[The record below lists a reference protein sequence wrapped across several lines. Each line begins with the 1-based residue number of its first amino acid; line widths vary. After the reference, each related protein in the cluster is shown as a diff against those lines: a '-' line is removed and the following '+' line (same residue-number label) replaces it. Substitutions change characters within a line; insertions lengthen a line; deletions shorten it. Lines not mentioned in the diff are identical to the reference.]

1 MSKLFTVSPS
11 PHVHSG
17 NSVERLMYDVLLA
30 LVPAFLVSVW
40 FFGLGA
46 LYVTIVSVLCCM
58 LAEYVISKHLLKQEP
73 TLRDGSAAV
82 TGLLLAFNV
91 PTNLPIW
98 ILFLGAVVAISV
110 GKMTFGGLGSNPFNP
125 ALVGRVFMLISFPVQ
140 MTSWPKPLVSRWN
153 LETVFNFGKYPEA
166 YVDTFTGA
174 TPLGVVKEGIKA
186 LDATSGATRT
196 VSDIIT
202 YNVPSTLDLLIG
214 KMGGSMGEVA
224 AVALLLGLV
233 YLLIRKV
240 ITWHIPVSIILTT
253 AIFTGILWFVN
264 PETNASPTF
273 HLLTGGLLLGAI
285 FMATDYVTS
294 PMSYVGMLIYG
305 VGIGAI
311 TVVIRV
317 FGAYPEGMS
326 FAILI
331 MNAFVPLINTYLKP
345 ARFGKEVKN
354 G

>member
-17 NSVERLMYDVLLA
+17 NNVPRLMYDVLLA

-46 LYVTIVSVLCCM
+46 LYVAVVSILCCM
-58 LAEYVISKHLLKQEP
+58 LFEYLIQKYMLQQTP

-91 PTNLPIW
+91 PANIPVW
-98 ILFLGAVVAISV
+98 ILMLGALVAIGV
-110 GKMTFGGLGSNPFNP
+110 GKMSFGGLGNNPFNP

-140 MTSWPKPLVSRWN
+140 MTTWPKPVVSRWD
-153 LETVFNFGKYPEA
+153 LSTVFSFGEYPAEYIDA
-166 YVDTFTGA
+166 FTGA
-174 TPLGVVKEGIKA
+174 TPLGVFKEGVRDMP
-186 LDATSGATRT
+186 LTL
-196 VSDIIT
+196 
-202 YNVPSTLDLLIG
+202 LDLLVG
-214 KMGGSMGEVA
+214 NVGGSMGEIA
-224 AVALLLGLV
+224 AGALLLGFA
-233 YLLIRKV
+233 YLLVRKV

-253 AIFTGILWFVN
+253 AIFTEILWLMN
-264 PETNASPTF
+264 PEMHVTPVF

-294 PMSYVGMLIYG
+294 PMSHAGMLIYG
-305 VGIGAI
+305 IGIGAI

-317 FGAYPEGMS
+317 FGSYPEGIS

-331 MNAFVPLINTYLKP
+331 MNAFVPLINIYIKP